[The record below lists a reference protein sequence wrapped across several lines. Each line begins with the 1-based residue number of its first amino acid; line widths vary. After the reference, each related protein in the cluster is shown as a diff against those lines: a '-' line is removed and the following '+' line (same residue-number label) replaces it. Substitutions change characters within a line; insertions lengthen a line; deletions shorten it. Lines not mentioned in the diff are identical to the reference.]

1 MLAATAFVVAA
12 VLYSAWMPGQFT
24 SPLVDR
30 TDGLV
35 GELAARDQPS
45 TRLFRTSDVLSGLA
59 IVLGVAVTYRVRR
72 EWSGWLALAAFGVL
86 VIAGGL
92 FPLDCAAL
100 GDPVCELTPLSLSHH
115 VHAVT
120 GVLATLAVL
129 AAMALLSRCWNAC
142 GAWLITGAALGA
154 TALTLTAI
162 AGGYLAGVAQRAQAT
177 LTAIWLVYV
186 ALRLLVADDPVDG
199 GPVSGGWLV
208 GGLVSGVVGGAG
220 AHVVVQGEGPVV
232 LISAGLGGA
241 WFHWDRVAAELARS
255 HRVVRFDRSGLGR
268 SPASPTPPT
277 LYGEA
282 ARLAALAP
290 AHPEQV
296 TVVAHSVAAWHA
308 EAFVRLHP
316 MYVSRLVLVDPS
328 RDVRR
333 RRASSFGRAVGPW
346 LPALGSAWGATALA
360 LLAGPAVHRMVNG
373 LPDHGRAYRKGRVLA
388 AAAGEWLARHDMAA
402 DLRRVRARHAFP
414 DVPVTVISSR
424 GRARGQA
431 RLAAEL
437 NADLVHLT
445 ASARR
450 IHLAASAPIAAA
462 VRRDR
467 APGSSG

>member
-1 MLAATAFVVAA
+1 MERRLLVLAATAFVVAA

-100 GDPVCELTPLSLSHH
+100 GDPVCELIPLSLSHH
-115 VHAVT
+115 VHVVT
-120 GVLATLAVL
+120 GVLATVAVL
-129 AAMALLSRCWNAC
+129 AAMALLSRCWNAY

-154 TALTLTAI
+154 TALTLAAI

-177 LTAIWLVYV
+177 LTAMWLVYV

-199 GPVSGGWLV
+199 GPGSGGLLF
-208 GGLVSGVVGGAG
+208 GGSG

-255 HRVVRFDRSGLGR
+255 HRVVRFDRPGLGR
-268 SPASPTPPT
+268 SSASPAPPT

-290 AHPEQV
+290 AHPGQV
-296 TVVAHSVAAWHA
+296 IVVAHSVAAWHA

-316 MYVSRLVLVDPS
+316 MCVSRLVLVDPS
-328 RDVRR
+328 RADRR
-333 RRASSFGRAVGPW
+333 RRAASFGRAVGPW
-346 LPALGSAWGATALA
+346 LPALGGAWGATALA
-360 LLAGPAVHRMVNG
+360 LLAGPVVHRLVRG
-373 LPDHGRAYRKGRVLA
+373 LPDHGRAYRTGRVLA
-388 AAAGEWLARHDMAA
+388 AAAGEWFARHDMAA
-402 DLRRVRARHAFP
+402 DLHRVRARHAFP

-424 GRARGQA
+424 GRARGQK
-431 RLAAEL
+431 RLTAEL

-450 IHLAASAPIAAA
+450 IHLDASAPIADA

-467 APGSSG
+467 ETGSAG